1 MKVDT
6 VDSQRRYG
14 QKCRMALMH
23 NEAVDSEAVDSEAVD
38 SEAVDNAAVD
48 QEAGDRPKEGPS
60 ADGRL
65 VEDDDLVEAEVL
77 VEEVSIDGMCGVY

>member
-23 NEAVDSEAVDSEAVD
+23 NEAVDSEAVD
-38 SEAVDNAAVD
+38 NAAVD
-48 QEAGDRPKEGPS
+48 QEAGDRPKEGLS

>member
-23 NEAVDSEAVDSEAVD
+23 NEAVDSEAVD

>member
-1 MKVDT
+1 
-6 VDSQRRYG
+6 
-14 QKCRMALMH
+14 MALMH
-23 NEAVDSEAVDSEAVD
+23 NEAVDSEAVD

-48 QEAGDRPKEGPS
+48 QEAGDRPKEGLS

>member
-23 NEAVDSEAVDSEAVD
+23 NEAVD